1 MSLLSDKA
9 KVTIIITDNGKTT
22 TYDDC
27 VIENVERKENKI
39 NAIFATITSDKMED
53 YTWSAKSK
61 VTISINNGDEKDTVS
76 VDFKVTEYSSNWI
89 FPDTVVFDKA

>member
-1 MSLLSDKA
+1 MS
-9 KVTIIITDNGKTT
+9 
-22 TYDDC
+22 
-27 VIENVERKENKI
+27 
-39 NAIFATITSDKMED
+39 ATITSDKMED

-61 VTISINNGDEKDTVS
+61 VTISINNGDEKDSVS

>member
-1 MSLLSDKA
+1 
-9 KVTIIITDNGKTT
+9 
-22 TYDDC
+22 
-27 VIENVERKENKI
+27 
-39 NAIFATITSDKMED
+39 MED